1 MLKKYTPP
9 YLSILFIISIINII
23 FSTYFISFFLAGV
36 VFKIFSISIKKGY
49 NYILIFS
56 IITFLVIENTQGVSL
71 FSLTLIS
78 LCVYYLI
85 IPRVKHLFSSVL
97 ILDFIFI
104 FCFYIIFYLL
114 VQLYSVFDLS
124 VLMTFFVNFF
134 IDILIIGFILWD

>member
-85 IPRVKHLFSSVL
+85 VPRVKHLFSSVL

-124 VLMTFFVNFF
+124 VLVTFFVNFF
-134 IDILIIGFILWD
+134 IDILIIGFIL

>member
-134 IDILIIGFILWD
+134 IDILIIGLIL